1 MNIPE
6 PRQATYYVVFA
17 KRRGPWS
24 WKSLLSRKGMEHCY
38 VVGRWGTS
46 WVCINPLENG
56 ADISITDQLALVKAG
71 FQDYPEYI
79 HTYLKDELILE
90 VNTWTSPR
98 PVSFMVPLTCVS
110 VVKYVMGLKAKAV
123 TPWGLYNELIEKF
136 GARPV

>member
-1 MNIPE
+1 
-6 PRQATYYVVFA
+6 
-17 KRRGPWS
+17 
-24 WKSLLSRKGMEHCY
+24 MEHCY